1 MARLKDRLMDARL
14 ARSLAIL
21 IIVTLALYALTAV
34 AFHHLFAT
42 QIGEVRNLAYS
53 PEGQHIDSWQ
63 TFRPTPIQPGVKV
76 AAAAMLFLCAISLL
90 LSWLNL
96 VAWVWQAAS
105 KAMMPV
111 LLWTLLAFFGHV
123 PALVLFLVVRSLTRR
138 HCPQCS
144 GWTGRKDNCCMVC
157 GHAFTR
163 KCPAC
168 EADCPEE
175 AKYCPKCGKKL
186 DE

>member
-53 PEGQHIDSWQ
+53 LEGQYIGSWQ

-76 AAAAMLFLCAISLL
+76 AAAAML
-90 LSWLNL
+90 
-96 VAWVWQAAS
+96 
-105 KAMMPV
+105 
-111 LLWTLLAFFGHV
+111 
-123 PALVLFLVVRSLTRR
+123 RR
-138 HCPQCS
+138 DRTQ
-144 GWTGRKDNCCMVC
+144 DNCCMVC

-163 KCPAC
+163 KCPSC
-168 EADCPEE
+168 EADCPRRPSTVRNAERNWMSRIWGGVPPPLLLFNLWRCRR
-175 AKYCPKCGKKL
+175 ASQCHRSPVWLQWSRIATWCRSRS
-186 DE
+186 

>member
-1 MARLKDRLMDARL
+1 MARLKDRVMDARL

-53 PEGQHIDSWQ
+53 PEGQYIGSWQ
-63 TFRPTPIQPGVKV
+63 TFRPTPITAGREGHSSRNALPVRHL
-76 AAAAMLFLCAISLL
+76 AL

-105 KAMMPV
+105 KARMPV

-123 PALVLFLVVRSLTRR
+123 PVLVLFLIVRSLTRR

-163 KCPAC
+163 KCPSC